1 MDLFFDGMAIL
12 AGAELIT
19 GMICLFLFNRTGG
32 RKR

>member
-19 GMICLFLFNRTGG
+19 CMIGLFLFKRSGG
-32 RKR
+32 RRR